1 MKLLYEPVI
10 TLCVQ
15 EEEAWRNA
23 CWEIDYLNC
32 ICQKNVKTLRWV
44 SVWCIMGKFTNSCAT
59 GFPLPDTTWS
69 RLRSQKKGPKAV
81 TGTVPFQKVNF
92 CPF

>member
-32 ICQKNVKTLRWV
+32 ICQKDVKTLRWV
-44 SVWCIMGKFTNSCAT
+44 SVWCIMGKFTNSWAT
-59 GFPLPDTTWS
+59 GFPLDLHHFIPTTLS
-69 RLRSQKKGPKAV
+69 EKKVQKLSLGLYLFKR
-81 TGTVPFQKVNF
+81 
-92 CPF
+92 